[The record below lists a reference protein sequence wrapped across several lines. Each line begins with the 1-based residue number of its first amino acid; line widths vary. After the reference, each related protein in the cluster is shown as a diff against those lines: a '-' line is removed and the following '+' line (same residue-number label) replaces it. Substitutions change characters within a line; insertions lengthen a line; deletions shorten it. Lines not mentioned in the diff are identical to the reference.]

1 MDYMTL
7 KEAGHKWGISS
18 RMVSYYCQENKI
30 KGAFK
35 KGNLWLIPADANPP
49 DAMRRK
55 LQEEPITQ
63 PVKRTRETIRIPT
76 ALKKQLQAITM
87 YPLTIVTGPSGI
99 GKTTAVEEYCKA
111 IKPKSN
117 IYWYTCLGEPLTQ
130 FWQGVCH
137 MYRQFDEKTSERLM
151 KLGPPKMSNLGEV
164 SCILRDCVCK
174 KETVMIIDNYQ
185 YVIREISGKI
195 MDAISLYN
203 PDNVHVVII
212 SQDDFIPNHTS
223 QNEKIYF
230 IRENYFSFN
239 RHDIDLY
246 FQKIHIK
253 LGDEQ
258 LEHLLRTSKGW
269 VSALKLE
276 RIYFSETGELLGT
289 RAITPLI
296 QSMIWN
302 RIDPQQQEFLM
313 AASLM
318 EGFTP
323 TQAKILSGCDALPE
337 KIQTMLR
344 ENSFIRYMP
353 DADTYVMHH
362 LLSGFIHDVFA
373 KQPSDL
379 TDRLWKR
386 AGEAFVHE
394 KKYFRAVQC
403 FFRIPDYL
411 SILTLP
417 CDKDDLD
424 LYSSTET
431 GDLIREII
439 IGCPEE
445 TLSGNPLLVLSFAFQ
460 LLVSKNFRKA
470 ADKIFRVI
478 DLALQDTARW
488 NGEESDTKEIKAVT
502 AVLQA
507 YLDFNDVYKI
517 GEGYQKAYELLKG
530 PLPLEY
536 ANQLGVFEQP
546 SVLYLYWAK
555 PGELQ
560 RTLRGYEC
568 TNPAIQNLL
577 PHRAL
582 GANYAIQA
590 EAQLLLGNNTDAEI
604 FCHRCL
610 YYAASTDCSYVY
622 YAAELTLSRTAIL
635 RGDYAMLKQS
645 LKNMEKYQLAHD
657 TQKHKV
663 VYRLANS
670 FILALLG
677 DDEASRRL
685 ISVEEIRAN
694 VTAISIPFAYIVYS
708 KWMLL
713 QERYA
718 ELLGLLDIF
727 SEAATRPDRFQLANI
742 YFAIFRAV
750 SLNRLNRRAEAKE
763 AFQKALAL
771 AVPDKVYMPFAEHGD
786 IVTPLLTAGIETIYK
801 EDIQKIRTLYQ
812 TLRSGIA
819 TIKELSFESF
829 PGLTK
834 REREVALLAKEG
846 LSNHQIAELLS
857 ISDET
862 VKKFMKHI
870 FTKLNLTSRIQLQYI
885 DF

>member
-1 MDYMTL
+1 MDYITL

-30 KGAFK
+30 KGALK
-35 KGNLWLIPADANPP
+35 KGNLWLIPADAKPP
-49 DAMRRK
+49 DGMRRK
-55 LQEEPITQ
+55 LPDTVTQ
-63 PVKRTRETIRIPT
+63 PVKRTQETLRIPT

-99 GKTTAVEEYCKA
+99 GKTTAVDEYCKT
-111 IKPKSN
+111 IKPMAN

-130 FWQGVCH
+130 FWRGICH
-137 MYRQFDEKTSERLM
+137 MYRQFDEKMAERLV
-151 KLGPPKMSNLGEV
+151 KLGPPKMDNLGEI
-164 SCILRDCVCK
+164 SCILQDCICK
-174 KETVMIIDNYQ
+174 KEIIIIIDNYQ
-185 YVIREISGKI
+185 YMIREISGKI
-195 MDAISLYN
+195 MDAISLYS
-203 PDNVHVVII
+203 PDNIHLVII
-212 SQDDFIPNHTS
+212 SQDDFIPNHTP
-223 QNEKIYF
+223 QNEKIHF
-230 IRENYFSFN
+230 IQEDYFSFSK
-239 RHDIDLY
+239 HDIDLY

-258 LEHLLRTSKGW
+258 LEHLLSTSKGW

-276 RIYFSETGELLGT
+276 RSYFSETGELLGT
-289 RAITPLI
+289 RAIKPLI

-302 RIDPQQQEFLM
+302 QIDPQQQEFLM

-323 TQAKILSGCDALPE
+323 SQAKILSGRDALPQE
-337 KIQTMLR
+337 IQTMLR
-344 ENSFIRYMP
+344 ENSFIRYVP
-353 DADTYVMHH
+353 DGDTYVMHH
-362 LLSGFIHDVFA
+362 LLSGFIHGVLA
-373 KQPSDL
+373 RQPSDL
-379 TDRLWKR
+379 TNRLWKR
-386 AGEAFVHE
+386 AGDAFVHE
-394 KKYFRAVQC
+394 KKYFRAIQC
-403 FFRIPDYL
+403 FFHIPDYL
-411 SILTLP
+411 SILNLP

-424 LYSSTET
+424 LYSSNET
-431 GDLIREII
+431 GDLIRKII
-439 IGCPEE
+439 TNCPEE

-460 LLVSKNFRKA
+460 LLVSKNFRKV

-488 NGEESDTKEIKAVT
+488 NGKDSDTKEIKAVT
-502 AVLQA
+502 AVLRS
-507 YLDFNDVYKI
+507 YLGFNDIYKI

-536 ANQLGVFEQP
+536 ANQLGVFKQP

-568 TNPAIQNLL
+568 ANPAIQDLL

-590 EAQLLLGNNTDAEI
+590 EAQLLLGNSTDAEI

-610 YYAASTDCSYVY
+610 YYSSSADCSYVY
-622 YAAELTLSRTAIL
+622 YTAELTLSRIAIL

-645 LKNMEKYQLAHD
+645 LKNMEKYHLAHD
-657 TQKHKV
+657 TQKHKA
-663 VYRLANS
+663 VYRLAHS
-670 FILALLG
+670 FVLTLLG
-677 DDEASRRL
+677 DDDVNRRL
-685 ISVEEIRAN
+685 MSVEEIKAN
-694 VTAISIPFAYIVYS
+694 VNAISIPFAYIVYS

-713 QERYA
+713 QERYT

-771 AVPDKVYMPFAEHGD
+771 ASPDKVYMPFAEHGD
-786 IVTPLLTAGIETIYK
+786 VMTPLLMAGIGASYK
-801 EDIQKIRTLYQ
+801 ADIQKIRMLYQ
-812 TLRSGIA
+812 TLRSGIN

-857 ISDET
+857 IGDET